1 MLIHFIHITTLWSEE
16 HTLFAPLKGME
27 NLRVWCHLL
36 CCARGHVWVL
46 LKKLLSISPR
56 SVQPRVSAFG
66 FCQGFI
72 LLWFY
77 IIVLLVS
84 RVLFFATRWTEAYQ
98 APLSVEFS
106 RQEYWSGLPFP
117 SPGDLPD
124 PGIAPASPALQA
136 DSLPLCHL
144 GSLLIWYYGANNTD
158 FTGLCVL
165 SLSRLGEEFYNML

>member
-36 CCARGHVWVL
+36 CCARGHVWVM

-117 SPGDLPD
+117 PPGDLPD
-124 PGIAPASPALQA
+124 PGIAPGSPALA
-136 DSLPLCHL
+136 GGCFTIWATREAHILIANTYTRKCNNVLDILFSL
-144 GSLLIWYYGANNTD
+144 
-158 FTGLCVL
+158 
-165 SLSRLGEEFYNML
+165 